1 MSDRAPRL
9 QSTLKE
15 YKLALNRA
23 HHNAGNEV
31 PLQQGIDQQRDN
43 CNNDLGCIEVGVA
56 QGGRIHHG
64 RQIALLDQ
72 IFHVDLQTLDI
83 GHQRII
89 GGFGHVDQATV
100 EVVPAAHN
108 AEQGYG
114 GQNRLGNGDEDLGQN
129 LERVGAV
136 NEGGFLKL
144 FGNGSKEVHHQDD
157 IEDGHGSRQNQG
169 PDGIEQAVGFD
180 NQEGGDHAAV
190 EKHGKNHQ
198 VCIDVAAPELCVG
211 FGEGISH
218 QYDQHKV
225 DDQGQHNPLHRD
237 QEGVPE
243 LGVLQ
248 DLLIGCGAES
258 HRDQPYHVA
267 FHCCRGEGDG
277 NNVQQRQQTDY
288 TQCGRRRQIACG
300 TSPTWI

>member
-1 MSDRAPRL
+1 M
-9 QSTLKE
+9 
-15 YKLALNRA
+15 LNR
-23 HHNAGNEV
+23 
-31 PLQQGIDQQRDN
+31 DT
-43 CNNDLGCIEVGVA
+43 VA
-56 QGGRIHHG
+56 RTG
-64 RQIALLDQ
+64 L
-72 IFHVDLQTLDI
+72 
-83 GHQRII
+83 
-89 GGFGHVDQATV
+89 
-100 EVVPAAHN
+100 EM
-108 AEQGYG
+108 
-114 GQNRLGNGDEDLGQN
+114 GDEDLGQN

-225 DDQGQHNPLHRD
+225 DVRASTTRSTEIRKECQNW
-237 QEGVPE
+237 
-243 LGVLQ
+243 
-248 DLLIGCGAES
+248 ES
-258 HRDQPYHVA
+258 SRI
-267 FHCCRGEGDG
+267 F
-277 NNVQQRQQTDY
+277 
-288 TQCGRRRQIACG
+288 
-300 TSPTWI
+300 S